1 MKFIRFCLLV
11 CALACLPAWT
21 QPAPSSQTGKAS
33 ELNLT
38 ATEKAWLNAHPV
50 IRVGMDPDYAP
61 YEWVDKDGQYVG
73 LAVDY
78 LRRMEPVLG
87 VRFDIVKGKSWVE
100 AIEMSK
106 RGELDLLSSIVKTP
120 ERAKFLAFSE
130 PYRNLQT
137 VIIDHGQ
144 GGFIGS
150 LAQLTGQ
157 RVVVEKGYFT
167 QELLTQDHPD
177 IQLVIASSTQE
188 ALSLLLDGKADAYV
202 GDLGATNYAIKKT
215 GRNNLRF
222 SGQTEYQSQ
231 HRFAAA
237 KANTELASLLNKA
250 MATIPADETAALFN
264 RWMGLQIVQG
274 IQTETLLKYG
284 SGLALLFLLFGYWVY
299 RLHREINDRKAG
311 EARIHSILDT
321 SLDAV
326 ISMNAQGQITDW
338 NTRAETMFGW
348 TKSEALGRMLD
359 ETVIPPQH
367 RAAHRHGLARFM
379 KTQESHV
386 LNRRVEMTALRRN
399 GEEFP
404 IDLSISFLKKGDT
417 TEFNAFIAD
426 TSERQQR
433 TDKLLELTTRLKE
446 SETLYRL
453 LTEDAMDVLWRTD
466 CDLHITYISPAD
478 ERVRGYRA
486 DEVIGRHVFDM
497 FTPEGVATVKQVMQQ
512 RLVMEQD
519 GTQAGVMTFEVQ
531 HRCKDGRLLWGEVL
545 SKPERDA
552 SGAITGY
559 HGITREITER
569 KHMQDQVR
577 QLAFYD
583 PLTQLPNRRLLN
595 DRLSQAMA
603 AGKRTGCHGALMVL
617 DLDNFKSLNDAHGHL
632 VGDLLLIEVARRL
645 SACVR
650 EMDTVAR
657 FGGDE
662 FVVMLSELSSDRV
675 ASVSQAGLI
684 AEDIRLSLSAPY
696 RLDIR
701 PEASPETTSAYTV
714 EHHCTASIGVFVFMG
729 TETSQT
735 EVLKQADAAMYQA
748 KDAGRNL
755 VRLNALSTHP

>member
-1 MKFIRFCLLV
+1 MMKFIRVCLLV
-11 CALACLPAWT
+11 FALLSLPAGAQT
-21 QPAPSSQTGKAS
+21 APQPQISKAS
-33 ELNLT
+33 ELSLT
-38 ATEKAWLNAHPV
+38 AKEKVWLNAHPV

-61 YEWVDKDGQYVG
+61 YEWIDKDGQYVG

-87 VRFDIVKGKSWVE
+87 VRFEIVKGMSWAE
-100 AIEMSK
+100 AIEMTQ

-120 ERAKFLAFSE
+120 ERSKFLTYSE

-150 LAQLTGQ
+150 LAQLAGQ

-177 IQLVIASSTQE
+177 IQLLIASSTQE
-188 ALSLLLDGKADAYV
+188 ALSLLMDGKADAYV
-202 GDLGATNYAIKKT
+202 GDLGAINYAIKKT
-215 GRNNLRF
+215 RRNSLRF

-231 HRFAAA
+231 HRFAVT

-250 MATIPADETAALFN
+250 MATIPAEETDALFN

-284 SGLALLFLLFGYWVY
+284 TGLALLFLLFGYWVY
-299 RLHREINDRKAG
+299 RLRREINDRRAAD
-311 EARIHSILDT
+311 ARIHTILET

-348 TKSEALGRMLD
+348 AKSEALGRMLD
-359 ETVIPPQH
+359 DTIIPQRH
-367 RAAHRHGLARFM
+367 RAAHRHGLARFLM
-379 KTQESHV
+379 TQESHV

-404 IDLSISFLKKGDT
+404 IDLSISFLKKGDA

-433 TDKLLELTTRLKE
+433 ADKLRELTNQLKE

-453 LTEDAMDVLWRTD
+453 LTEDALDVIWRTD
-466 CDLHITYISPAD
+466 CALRIIYISPAD
-478 ERVRGYRA
+478 ERVRGFRA
-486 DEVIGRHVFDM
+486 DEVIGHHVFDM
-497 FTPEGVATVKQVMQQ
+497 FTPEGIAAVKQIMVQ
-512 RLVMEQD
+512 RQVAEQD
-519 GTQAGVMTFEVQ
+519 GAQAGVMTFEVQ
-531 HRCKDGRLLWGEVL
+531 HRCKDGRLLWGEVF

-569 KHMQDQVR
+569 KLMQDQVR

-603 AGKRTGCHGALMVL
+603 LGKRTGCHGALMVL

-645 SACVR
+645 TVCVR

-662 FVVMLSELSSDRV
+662 FVVMLSELSPDRA
-675 ASVSQAGLI
+675 ASVSQASLI

-701 PEASPETTSAYTV
+701 PDASPETTSAYTV
-714 EHHCTASIGVFVFMG
+714 EHHCTASIGVLVFMG
-729 TETSQT
+729 TETNQT
-735 EVLKQADAAMYQA
+735 EVLKQADALMYQA
-748 KDAGRNL
+748 KDAGRNV
-755 VRLNALSTHP
+755 VRLKGSAE